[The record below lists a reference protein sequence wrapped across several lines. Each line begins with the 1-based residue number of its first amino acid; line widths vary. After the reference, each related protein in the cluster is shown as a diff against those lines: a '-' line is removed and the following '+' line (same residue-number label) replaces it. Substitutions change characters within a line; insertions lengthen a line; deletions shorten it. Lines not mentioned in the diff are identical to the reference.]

1 MTAPSRSSPPTP
13 IDEPYA
19 FVAFASAP
27 VWLYDTINAAVSK
40 ANAAQTQIRL
50 HGWPAND
57 IPGRP
62 LAEPVQSGISNAE
75 FVVADISTLNL
86 NVIYEIG
93 FAIGSQKRA
102 FLIRSADYTPK
113 PDLAAKAGIFDT
125 LGYYRYQ
132 NSESLGRAL
141 SLITDPSPLD
151 IAKPH
156 DAKAPI
162 YVVESPVKG
171 DTMLHILSCVKK
183 TRFKYRSFNP
193 SEDTRLAAS
202 DAIAHVSRSHG
213 VIVPLLSDDLRD
225 SAVHNVRAV
234 FVVGLAHGMEKPTL
248 VLKPFDLPAPLD
260 IRDAVKEYSRLED
273 IDTHVHQLA
282 LEVVE
287 SMQSVQPLVA
297 PPDRTL
303 ARLSIGDP
311 MAENEFQTLRD
322 YYLRREEFHRTR
334 RGEVNLV
341 VGRKGSGKTA
351 LFSQVRDDLRRDPT
365 IVVLDLKPE
374 GYQLVKLREQVLDL
388 LHAGAKDHLI
398 TSFWEY
404 LLLREV
410 AHKLL
415 EKDRQRQI
423 RDHRLYPH
431 YTALGDA
438 YRESPHIG
446 EGDFSE
452 RLANL
457 AESVVD
463 EFHARYDNQHDRRLS
478 ADDVTQIV
486 HSGSLRK
493 LRQTVSKYL
502 EYKNGVWILFD
513 NLDKGWALPGP
524 SPTDIL
530 MLRCLIDG
538 ARKCQRDMQAAGHD
552 FHSIVFVRNDVY
564 ELLIKESS
572 DFGKELRASLDW
584 SDPDMLRELLR
595 LRLVNNGFAPD
606 ETFDKIWNAICVSHY
621 RAQETSQYM
630 IDRTLMRP
638 RNLLKLFNHCKAS
651 AANLRHDTILADD
664 IEKGLQ
670 SYSNDLVIEA
680 DQELTNIEQK
690 AADLIYHFIDEDYQ
704 FSLQELEIIFGEH
717 SIPEDM
723 YSDLVRFLLYF
734 GFFGIKVGARKT
746 SYIFDVGYD
755 MKRLEVPI
763 SKAGANV
770 QYVLNP
776 AFWPALGVGP
786 DN

>member
-1 MTAPSRSSPPTP
+1 MTASDGSSPPTSP
-13 IDEPYA
+13 HAPYA
-19 FVAFASAP
+19 FVAFASNP
-27 VWLYDTINAAVSK
+27 TRLYDTINAAISN
-40 ANAAQTQIRL
+40 ANTSESQFHF

-62 LAEPVQSGISNAE
+62 LAGPVQSGISNAA

-93 FAIGSQKRA
+93 FAIGTKKRA
-102 FLIRSADYTPK
+102 FLIRSADGTPK
-113 PDLAAKAGIFDT
+113 TDLAAKAGIFDT
-125 LGYYRYQ
+125 LGYHEYQ
-132 NSESLGRAL
+132 NSESLGRVL
-141 SLITDPSPLD
+141 SLISDPAPLD
-151 IAKPH
+151 IAKPL

-162 YVVESPVKG
+162 YVVETPIKG
-171 DTMLHILSCVKK
+171 DTMLHILSLVKK
-183 TRFKYRSFNP
+183 TRFKFRSFNP

-213 VIVPLLSDDLRD
+213 VIVPLLSDDLKD
-225 SAVHNVRAV
+225 SHVHNVRAS
-234 FVVGLAHGMEKPTL
+234 FVAGLAHGMEKPTL
-248 VLKPFDLPAPLD
+248 VLNPFDFDAPLD

-273 IDTHVHQLA
+273 IDLHVHQLA
-282 LEVVE
+282 REVVE
-287 SMQSVQPLVA
+287 SMQLVEPVVA
-297 PPDRTL
+297 HPDRTL
-303 ARLSIGDP
+303 ARLTIGDP
-311 MAENEFQTLRD
+311 MAENEFQTLSD
-322 YYLRREEFHRTR
+322 YYLRREEFHRTL

-374 GYQLVKLREQVLDL
+374 GYQLVKLREHVLDI

-404 LLLREV
+404 LLLHEV
-410 AHKLL
+410 AYKLL
-415 EKDRQRQI
+415 EKDRQRHM

-431 YTALGDA
+431 YTALRDA
-438 YRESPHIG
+438 YGESPHMT

-452 RLANL
+452 RLASL
-457 AESVVD
+457 AESVVVNFQD
-463 EFHARYDNQHDRRLS
+463 RFDNEYSRRLS

-502 EYKNGVWILFD
+502 EYKNGIWILFD
-513 NLDKGWALPGP
+513 NLDKGWDLPGP

-538 ARKCQRDMQAAGHD
+538 ARKCQRDMQADGHD

-564 ELLIKESS
+564 ELLIRESA
-572 DFGKELRASLDW
+572 DFGKEMRASLDW

-595 LRLVNNGFAPD
+595 LRLVNNGFSAD
-606 ETFDKIWNAICVSHY
+606 ETFDKIWNRICVSHY
-621 RAQETSQYM
+621 RTEETSQYM

-664 IEKGLQ
+664 IEKGLR

-680 DQELTNIEQK
+680 DLELTNIEP
-690 AADLIYHFIDEDYQ
+690 AAAELIYYFIGEDYV
-704 FSLQELEIIFGEH
+704 FSLEELKIIFGEH
-717 SIPEDM
+717 SIPEEM
-723 YSDLVRFLLYF
+723 YHNVVRFLLYF
-734 GFFGIKVGARKT
+734 GFFGIKVGRRAP

-755 MKRLEVPI
+755 MRRLEVPV
-763 SKAGANV
+763 SKARTTV

>member
-1 MTAPSRSSPPTP
+1 MLRRIPVLLPKPMTNPDGAPPSTLP
-13 IDEPYA
+13 DAPYV
-19 FVAFASAP
+19 FVAFAATPS
-27 VWLYDTINAAVSK
+27 WLYDTINAAISN
-40 ANAAQTQIRL
+40 ANASRTRFAY

-62 LAEPVQSGISNAE
+62 LAGPVQSGISNAA

-93 FAIGSQKRA
+93 FAIGTHKRA
-102 FLIRSADYTPK
+102 YLIRNADYAPK
-113 PDLAAKAGIFDT
+113 PHLAAKAGIFDT
-125 LGYYRYQ
+125 LGYQQYQ
-132 NSESLGRAL
+132 NSESLGRIL
-141 SLITDPSPLD
+141 SSITDLAPLD
-151 IAKPH
+151 IAKPL
-156 DAKAPI
+156 DAKAPL
-162 YVVESPVKG
+162 YLLESPIKG
-171 DTMLHILSCVKK
+171 DTMLRILSSVKK
-183 TRFKYRSFNP
+183 TRFKFRSFNP
-193 SEDTRLAAS
+193 SEDARLAAS
-202 DAIAHVSRSHG
+202 DAIAHVARSHG
-213 VIVPLLSDDLRD
+213 VIVPLLSDDLQD
-225 SAVHNVRAV
+225 SPVHNVRAS
-234 FVVGLAHGMEKPTL
+234 FVAGLAHGMEKPTL
-248 VLKPFDLPAPLD
+248 VLKPFGFDAPLD
-260 IRDAVKEYSRLED
+260 LRDAVKEYSRLED
-273 IDTHVHQLA
+273 IDAHIHQLA
-282 LEVVE
+282 LDVVDSTQRLE
-287 SMQSVQPLVA
+287 PLAA

-303 ARLSIGDP
+303 ARLTIGDP
-311 MAENEFQTLRD
+311 MAENEFQTLGD
-322 YYLRREEFHRTR
+322 YYLRREEFHRTL

-374 GYQLVKLREQVLDL
+374 GYQLVKLREQVLDF

-415 EKDRQRQI
+415 EKDRQRHM
-423 RDHRLYPH
+423 RDHRLYSH
-431 YTALGDA
+431 YTALRVA
-438 YRESPHIG
+438 YRESPHIV

-457 AESVVD
+457 AASVAD
-463 EFHARYDNQHDRRLS
+463 EFQGRFDDQHGRRLS

-502 EYKNGVWILFD
+502 EYKKGVWILFD

-530 MLRCLIDG
+530 VLRCLIDG
-538 ARKCQRDMQAAGHD
+538 ARKCQRDMQSGGHD

-564 ELLIKESS
+564 ELLIQESA
-572 DFGKELRASLDW
+572 DFGKEMRASLDW

-595 LRLVNNGFAPD
+595 LRLVNNGFGPD
-606 ETFDKIWNAICVSHY
+606 ETFPKIWHAICVSHY

-630 IDRTLMRP
+630 IDRSLMRP

-651 AANLRHDTILADD
+651 AANLRHDTILPDD

-680 DQELTNIEQK
+680 D
-690 AADLIYHFIDEDYQ
+690 
-704 FSLQELEIIFGEH
+704 
-717 SIPEDM
+717 
-723 YSDLVRFLLYF
+723 
-734 GFFGIKVGARKT
+734 
-746 SYIFDVGYD
+746 
-755 MKRLEVPI
+755 
-763 SKAGANV
+763 
-770 QYVLNP
+770 
-776 AFWPALGVGP
+776 
-786 DN
+786 